1 MKAEIV
7 SIGDE
12 ILIGQILNTN
22 SKWMAEQLNLIGIN
36 ICQITSISDNKSHII
51 KALCEASNRA
61 DIILITGGLGPTK
74 DDITKNALCEYFDTK
89 LVFNQNV
96 YRNIERF
103 ISKRDM
109 DMNNLNKE
117 QAEVPENCKI
127 IPNKYGTAAGMWFEK
142 NNKVYVSMPG
152 VPFEMISMMNDDV
165 ISLIK
170 NKFKTPIII
179 HKTIL
184 TQGYPESELAEKL
197 SDWEDN
203 LPQNMSLAYLPSP
216 KNLRLR
222 LSVKGE
228 NSELLTKE
236 IDTEIDKL
244 KKQINSYIFGYD
256 KETLQ
261 EVVGKLLILNNK
273 TLASAESC
281 TGGNI
286 AQLITSVSESSKYFL
301 GSVVA
306 YSNKIKTSILNV
318 NNNSIEKHGA
328 VSKQV
333 VCEMA
338 SGIINSFNSDYA
350 IATSGI
356 AGPSGG
362 TEEKPVGTTWIAVA
376 SKDKI
381 IAKKFLFGDNRE
393 RNITRASATAL
404 NMLRKLILHVND

>member
-22 SKWMAEQLNLIGIN
+22 SQWIAQQLNLIGIN
-36 ICQITSISDNKSHII
+36 VCQISTISDNKNHIL
-51 KALCEASNRA
+51 KALDEAGKRA
-61 DIILITGGLGPTK
+61 SIILITGGLGPTK
-74 DDITKNALCEYFDTK
+74 DDVTKNALCEYFGTK
-89 LVFNQNV
+89 LIFNKEV
-96 YRNIERF
+96 YKNIERF

-109 DMNNLNKE
+109 GMNHLNKE

-127 IPNKYGTAAGMWFEK
+127 INNKYGTAAGMWFEK
-142 NNKVYVSMPG
+142 NNTVYVSMPG
-152 VPFEMISMMNDDV
+152 VPFEMTSMMKEE
-165 ISLIK
+165 IIPLIK
-170 NKFKTPIII
+170 NKFNTPIII
-179 HKTIL
+179 HKTVL

-203 LPQNMSLAYLPSP
+203 LPKNMSLAYLPSP
-216 KNLRLR
+216 ENLKLR
-222 LSVKGE
+222 LSIKGE
-228 NSELLTKE
+228 NSELLTKK
-236 IDTEIDKL
+236 IDEEVDKL
-244 KKQINSYIFGYD
+244 KKLINPYIFGYN

-286 AQLITSVSESSKYFL
+286 AQLITSVSGSSKYFL

-306 YSNKIKTSILNV
+306 YSNNIKTSILNV
-318 NNNSIEKHGA
+318 KNHSLEQYGA

-333 VCEMA
+333 VSEMA
-338 SGIINSFNSDYA
+338 KGIINLFHSDYA

-356 AGPSGG
+356 AGPTGG

-376 SKDKI
+376 SKDQI

-393 RNITRASATAL
+393 RNIIRASATAL
-404 NMLRKLILHVND
+404 NMLRKLILSENK

>member
-1 MKAEIV
+1 MNAEIV

-22 SKWMAEQLNLIGIN
+22 SKWIAEQLNLIGIDV
-36 ICQITSISDNKSHII
+36 CQISTISDNKQHIL
-51 KALCEASNRA
+51 KVLDEAGKRA

-74 DDITKNALCEYFDTK
+74 DDVTKNALCQYFDTK
-89 LVFNQNV
+89 LVFNQDV
-96 YRNIERF
+96 YKKVERF

-109 DMNNLNKE
+109 GMNQLNKE
-117 QAEVPENCKI
+117 QAEIPENCKI

-142 NNKVYVSMPG
+142 NDKVYVSMPG
-152 VPFEMISMMNDDV
+152 VPFEMISMMEDE
-165 ISLIK
+165 IIPLIK
-170 NKFKTPIII
+170 NKFNPPIII
-179 HKTIL
+179 HKTVL

-203 LPQNMSLAYLPSP
+203 LPKNMSLAYLPSP
-216 KNLRLR
+216 ESLRLR
-222 LSVKGE
+222 LTVKGE
-228 NSELLTKE
+228 NFESLTKQ
-236 IDTEIDKL
+236 IDKELDKL
-244 KKQINSYIFGYD
+244 KKQINSYIFGYN

-261 EVVGKLLILNNK
+261 EVVGKALILKNK

-286 AQLITSVSESSKYFL
+286 AKLITSVSGSSKYFL

-306 YSNKIKTSILNV
+306 YSNSIKTSILNV
-318 NNNSIEKHGA
+318 NYESIDNYGA

-333 VCEMA
+333 VSEMA
-338 SGIINSFNSDYA
+338 AGIINAFNSDYA

-356 AGPSGG
+356 AGPTGG
-362 TEEKPVGTTWIAVA
+362 TDEKPIGTTWIAVA
-376 SKDKI
+376 SKSKI
-381 IAKKFLFGDNRE
+381 VAKKFLFGDNRD

-404 NMLRKLILHVND
+404 NMLRKLILSENN